1 MNTLRLDIINLHAP
15 YRVRQRD
22 EKPQTYYFKTDFGI
36 EFNISL
42 EEDFSIV
49 PSGAY
54 ALDITN
60 REHKRSPLDPKFK
73 QTLITIVEE
82 FFEQNNDVMLYIT
95 ETGDKKQAFRDRLFV
110 RWFNMYEHKDRYFI
124 QTAEGMMEEQMN
136 FMAIISRKDNP
147 HLYEKVEEFNEIV
160 SILFSNFQ

>member
-1 MNTLRLDIINLHAP
+1 METKVKRTREEAIEAFKDFMRRKSVRRRQELSWRCWVNKDSSTIKVSPLNLS
-15 YRVRQRD
+15 
-22 EKPQTYYFKTDFGI
+22 YY
-36 EFNISL
+36 
-42 EEDFSIV
+42 DFSFV

-95 ETGDKKQAFRDRLFV
+95 ETGDKKQSL
-110 RWFNMYEHKDRYFI
+110 
-124 QTAEGMMEEQMN
+124 
-136 FMAIISRKDNP
+136 SRSSFCQ
-147 HLYEKVEEFNEIV
+147 VV
-160 SILFSNFQ
+160 

>member
-22 EKPQTYYFKTDFGI
+22 DKPQTYYFKTDFGI

-95 ETGDKKQAFRDRLFV
+95 ETGDKKQAFRSLEKTIPICMKKLRSLMKLSQFYSPIP
-110 RWFNMYEHKDRYFI
+110 NKSK
-124 QTAEGMMEEQMN
+124 MEEMVMLLLPFFIFFRTFANQ
-136 FMAIISRKDNP
+136 
-147 HLYEKVEEFNEIV
+147 
-160 SILFSNFQ
+160 